1 MDQLHAVLLG
11 LLLAG
16 PASAASARMVWLC
29 DLPGDGT
36 RLVCIADIDPADERP
51 QADDIRRPPPEGDE
65 QSGKATFAQEP
76 ASPAGATTAVV
87 NGTRFPLDAARV
99 YMVDLWSPPTD
110 ADFVRL
116 LARATICYRSP
127 GCQVMVAPGPWL
139 AAR

>member
-36 RLVCIADIDPADERP
+36 RLVCIADIDPAD
-51 QADDIRRPPPEGDE
+51 
-65 QSGKATFAQEP
+65 EP